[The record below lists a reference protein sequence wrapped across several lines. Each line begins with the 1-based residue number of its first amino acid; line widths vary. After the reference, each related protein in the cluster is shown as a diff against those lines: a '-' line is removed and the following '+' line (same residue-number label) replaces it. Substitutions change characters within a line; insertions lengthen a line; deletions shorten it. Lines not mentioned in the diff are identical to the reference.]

1 MGQHFGWDSSTREAQ
16 RTDSRTGIRQAAVRK
31 ATSAGPILETMLFL
45 ADKAS
50 ASLQRIRRWAE
61 LSAAYSNGDHF
72 AVSGQ
77 DGLSALA
84 GRASEDG

>member
-1 MGQHFGWDSSTREAQ
+1 MF
-16 RTDSRTGIRQAAVRK
+16 
-31 ATSAGPILETMLFL
+31 FL

-77 DGLSALA
+77 DALSALA
-84 GRASEDG
+84 GRASEKADRMLPLVNGRSLYELDVG

>member
-1 MGQHFGWDSSTREAQ
+1 MF
-16 RTDSRTGIRQAAVRK
+16 
-31 ATSAGPILETMLFL
+31 FL

-50 ASLQRIRRWAE
+50 ARLQRIRRWAE